1 MCILCGSPGL
11 EHMKTVQNI
20 YKVCSSVHARTLFRA
35 ANWKPANSLVF
46 ASIGRAGPSPMILC
60 SSCVKSFLWARE
72 RAAVLQRSLI
82 PPSGTAFFPTD
93 AQTLSAST
101 FVCNIHNLII
111 HKAHLK
117 LHKALLRTKPLKT
130 SYISTHLLTELFEIG
145 HNTVAEAVLHVV
157 SQQVWSSH
165 HS

>member
-11 EHMKTVQNI
+11 EHITVQNI
-20 YKVCSSVHARTLFRA
+20 YKVCSIYSSVNVHTLFRA
-35 ANWKPANSLVF
+35 ASWKPANSLVF

-60 SSCVKSFLWARE
+60 SSCVKSFLCARE
-72 RAAVLQRSLI
+72 RAELLQRSLI
-82 PPSGTAFFPTD
+82 PPSGTVFFPID

-111 HKAHLK
+111 E
-117 LHKALLRTKPLKT
+117 LHEALLRKKTLET
-130 SYISTHLLTELFEIG
+130 SYIRTHLLTELFEIG